1 MNKHDYLKLLAF
13 PIIVGIVIAVISF
26 GIDWYKTSRKVTVI
40 IEGPFS
46 FANIQELL
54 GNAQINV
61 VWWGKDK
68 PKPNPEPEKPR
79 DPRAPAAVGKL
90 GVGVEMNL
98 NELQIYKV
106 TVRNTGSSPLKEL
119 PVRLVFEDAS
129 NNFSV
134 YAIQHKT
141 NPPHEFGEIKTG
153 SDLSSPR
160 FVYQLLNPGDEDVLT
175 VLASEKRDLKV
186 YARGEGVS
194 LDVRHAGE
202 DRFASWSMLLI
213 ASGLGGMILGIIT
226 TFLGWLLGRRKGPPE
241 IFRQ

>member
-1 MNKHDYLKLLAF
+1 MNKDGFLKQLSI
-13 PIIVGIVIAVISF
+13 PIIVVIVTAAIGL
-26 GIDWYKTSRKVTVI
+26 GIDWYKTSRKVTII

-46 FANIQELL
+46 FANLQELL
-54 GNAQINV
+54 GNAQVNV
-61 VWWGKDK
+61 TWWGKDK

-79 DPRAPAAVGKL
+79 DPRVPAVPKL
-90 GVGVEMNL
+90 GIGVEMNL

-129 NNFSV
+129 TNFSV

-141 NPPHEFGEIKTG
+141 NPPQEFGEIKTD
-153 SDLSSPR
+153 SNISSPR
-160 FVYQLLNPGDEDVLT
+160 FVYQLLNPGDEDVIT
-175 VLASEKRDLKV
+175 VLASEKRELKV

-194 LDVRHAGE
+194 LDVRRAGE
-202 DRFASWSMLLI
+202 DRSAWSILLI
-213 ASGLGGMILGIIT
+213 TSALAGMILGIIT
-226 TFLGWLLGRRKGPPE
+226 TFLGWLLGRRRGPPE